1 MGVQGGWG
9 WAERDDNTQSEREDN
24 CYHGC
29 ASCLVFG
36 VQVEIKKKRERE
48 RDWKMKGMTVIR
60 PGTWK
65 PRFLRHPYPCSE
77 LHL

>member
-9 WAERDDNTQSEREDN
+9 WAEREDNTQSEREDN

-36 VQVEIKKKRERE
+36 VQVEIKKERE
-48 RDWKMKGMTVIR
+48 RLEDEGR
-60 PGTWK
+60 DC
-65 PRFLRHPYPCSE
+65 H
-77 LHL
+77 

>member
-36 VQVEIKKKRERE
+36 VQVEIKKKKREGE
-48 RDWKMKGMTVIR
+48 RLEDEG
-60 PGTWK
+60 
-65 PRFLRHPYPCSE
+65 HDC
-77 LHL
+77 H